1 MPETRHAR
9 VRITRRIEWMDT
21 DAAGIYHWTC
31 VFRLA
36 EAAEAALH
44 TALGIAGLTFG
55 ATPRMAISAEFV
67 RPLRFNDEV
76 EVELAV
82 EDVGRTSLRYRLT
95 IDGPTLKQTFGPI
108 NPQDT
113 ATLKVSVKPG
123 EYTLSADGSS
133 SITPARLTVG
143 PKRPS
148 AQNQLLQP

>member
-95 IDGPTLKQTFGPI
+95 IDGPE
-108 NPQDT
+108 
-113 ATLKVSVKPG
+113 G
-123 EYTLSADGSS
+123 EAALG
-133 SITPARLTVG
+133 SITVCFVDRETWRPAPWPDEVRH
-143 PKRPS
+143 
-148 AQNQLLQP
+148 ALQTGGALSV